1 MAYASE
7 AGTPLIS
14 DPGFQLG
21 RAIVEGGHLLI
32 SAPGASAVLC
42 ALTLSGLP
50 TDRFLFAGFAP
61 AQSSARQSFLREWQ
75 SAQATL
81 VFYESPKR
89 VHKLL
94 VDMCEVLGDD
104 RAAVVCRELTKRFEE
119 VSRGTLADLATQFD
133 GRDVK
138 GEIVVLVDRAA
149 VPSASAET
157 LEAALDKAL
166 AQMSV
171 KDAVASVASA
181 YGAARRD
188 VYQMALEL
196 GKK

>member
-1 MAYASE
+1 
-7 AGTPLIS
+7 
-14 DPGFQLG
+14 
-21 RAIVEGGHLLI
+21 V
-32 SAPGASAVLC
+32 
-42 ALTLSGLP
+42 
-50 TDRFLFAGFAP
+50 
-61 AQSSARQSFLREWQ
+61 
-75 SAQATL
+75 QATL

-171 KDAVASVASA
+171 KDAVASVANA

-188 VYQMALEL
+188 VYQLALEL